1 MVNPDLQQVFP
12 IVGGAEQS
20 KNEPKPYDRFKK
32 KMYGNL
38 FSIFFRRNEENER
51 SPYVKVAKISKK
63 EMMEQIADILK
74 KKGSNDG

>member
-1 MVNPDLQQVFP
+1 
-12 IVGGAEQS
+12 
-20 KNEPKPYDRFKK
+20 
-32 KMYGNL
+32 MYGNL